1 MAPVGSIRTQFRVVH
16 SCFSAEQCEGPPTEA
31 SAAARLVGPA
41 LVQPEP
47 LLRAVTDPRLQNRID
62 PGHERCGVSMRVV
75 AARQGQRRKDRDAE
89 AYAVKSLNPE
99 RQHVAVEA
107 ERQNSEGWRGH
118 RRAAKERHRDAVI
131 HLLVRKQ
138 AQMLAAAQ
146 RRNRATCSYCA
157 LWNEFAAIASEPRNH
172 AVHQW
177 IVKGTIDLGS

>member
-1 MAPVGSIRTQFRVVH
+1 MPTNAKARPPRPPRPRRRPGSW
-16 SCFSAEQCEGPPTEA
+16 
-31 SAAARLVGPA
+31 RLVGPA

-47 LLRAVTDPRLQNRID
+47 LLRAVTDPRLQDRID
-62 PGHERCGVSMRVV
+62 PGHQRRGVSMRLA
-75 AARQGQRRKDRDAE
+75 AARQRQRRKDRDTE
-89 AYAVKSLNPE
+89 ACAIKSLNPE

-138 AQMLAAAQ
+138 AQMLAEAQ

-177 IVKGTIDLGS
+177 IVKGAIDLGS